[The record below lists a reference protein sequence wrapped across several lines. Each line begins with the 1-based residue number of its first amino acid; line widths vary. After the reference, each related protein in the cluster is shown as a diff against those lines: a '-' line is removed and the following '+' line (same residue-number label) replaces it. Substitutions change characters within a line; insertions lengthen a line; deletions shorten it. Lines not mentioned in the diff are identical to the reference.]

1 MTRGYTSVMERS
13 DSNAPRPLEVVDLET
28 GNIGSVL
35 KMLARIGIAPRV
47 VRAAAEVSGKTP
59 VLLPG
64 VGHFSRAAAAL
75 DAYGMRQRLAEL
87 HSAGLPFLGIC
98 LGAQLMARRSQEGP
112 GEGLGWLDTEIR
124 RFPDVG
130 TDGSRLRVPHM
141 AWQPFSPPDG
151 ALPFAVPPGR
161 MYFAHSFFIDPAP
174 IAVQSLCES
183 EFGGVRFCSVAR
195 SLNAIGAQ
203 FHPEKSHRF
212 GMGFLSGWIDWAWK
226 ELPSR

>member
-1 MTRGYTSVMERS
+1 MHGYNSAMEWS
-13 DSNAPRPLEVVDLET
+13 AANPARPLEVVDLET

-35 KMLARIGIAPRV
+35 KMLVRIGVAPRV
-47 VRAAAEVSGKTP
+47 VRAASEVSGEVP
-59 VLLPG
+59 VVLPG

-75 DAYGMRQRLAEL
+75 DASGMRRRLGEL
-87 HSAGLPFLGIC
+87 HAANLPFLGIC
-98 LGAQLMARRSQEGP
+98 LGAQLMALRSEEGS
-112 GEGLGWLDTEIR
+112 GEGLGWLGTEIR

-141 AWQPFSPPDG
+141 AWQPFRPPDG

-161 MYFAHSFFIDPAP
+161 MYFAHSYFIDPAP
-174 IAVQSLCES
+174 IPGQSLCES

-195 SLNAIGAQ
+195 SRHAIGAQ

-212 GMGFLSGWIDWAWK
+212 GMGFFSGWVEWAWQ
-226 ELPSR
+226 ELLSR